1 MRIAMLEEEK
11 SHSTV
16 KRGSENRPTV
26 LGRGRA
32 IWSLGRTHFI
42 SPQSFLEVLPPLSKP
57 SYEKPQ
63 ESEATPAESSPHL
76 HPNYSSGI
84 AEAVRLGNPD

>member
-1 MRIAMLEEEK
+1 MLEEEK

-63 ESEATPAESSPHL
+63 ERF
-76 HPNYSSGI
+76 SGFQLKVVLI
-84 AEAVRLGNPD
+84 KTLTILQV